1 MKKTVVK
8 SSFEKK
14 KNDIIR
20 GVNVLSL
27 RIVTLHAKL
36 EDHLEFI
43 HGTRCAGAHGH
54 TARKNSRGASECRLS
69 LLRRSP
75 RHHEHKPMT
84 SINNQH
90 HLRSETEL
98 IVLNEIEEFRG
109 RRQCPWLGTRR
120 RTNQRGNGG
129 APALAKAL
137 RPANHAGALGAVPQP
152 PDRSPPPKQQ

>member
-1 MKKTVVK
+1 MKKAVVK

-14 KNDIIR
+14 KM
-20 GVNVLSL
+20 
-27 RIVTLHAKL
+27 TLFEELMFLA
-36 EDHLEFI
+36 
-43 HGTRCAGAHGH
+43 CALLHYMQSWRTIWNSYMEQGALVH